1 MNRVSFILIS
11 GLLAGCVGL
20 RWSSLETRL
29 PAPTAPVQKATV
41 SYTLKVP
48 ADTLFRGPGDEHV
61 KQQLVPFDDEA
72 TPTELAQAL
81 LDSGYFNQVHAATEG
96 GDLHLDVELN
106 IKKDSFPPYSSY
118 SLAILPWWGKFGYS
132 VKASVRLADG
142 QTKNYD
148 LSEKMTVVFWLPTLV
163 FSPFLNPNSME
174 RRIRRD
180 LYQALVV
187 KLVQDG
193 ILPVSRSGG

>member
-1 MNRVSFILIS
+1 M
-11 GLLAGCVGL
+11 
-20 RWSSLETRL
+20 
-29 PAPTAPVQKATV
+29 
-41 SYTLKVP
+41 
-48 ADTLFRGPGDEHV
+48 
-61 KQQLVPFDDEA
+61 
-72 TPTELAQAL
+72 
-81 LDSGYFNQVHAATEG
+81 
-96 GDLHLDVELN
+96 
-106 IKKDSFPPYSSY
+106 
-118 SLAILPWWGKFGYS
+118 
-132 VKASVRLADG
+132 KASVRLADG